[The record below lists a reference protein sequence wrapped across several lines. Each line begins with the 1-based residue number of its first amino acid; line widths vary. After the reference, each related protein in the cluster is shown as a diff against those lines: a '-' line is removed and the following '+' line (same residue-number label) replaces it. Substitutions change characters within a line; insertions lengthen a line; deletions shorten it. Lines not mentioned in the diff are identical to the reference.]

1 MMKLL
6 KLVLVSSIMWFGLTT
21 LSAQLV
27 MDGDSTDWANISGVT
42 VIDNLAG
49 AYPDEVGALVSDRV
63 DLAEVKAT
71 VVGNVLYTYLEFHG
85 GPAWPNTAYVNDQGE
100 YKHRGYYHILFDVDN
115 DATTG
120 WNSHYYE
127 GHYTP
132 VGYLASQGQTDTEAI
147 GTEIMLEWGANSQY
161 HADPDSTPIDYF
173 SYWSADY
180 SGYDGQTDD
189 GDDYEIYDM
198 SVEDTDVATSMMW
211 EGALQ
216 IGSTDSEAL
225 AADSRHFWNGHGWGH
240 SFIEFAVEIAPLKKY
255 YADLGLDYFN
265 DGDEIAFAGFIET
278 PIDDWGT
285 DMSPRG
291 SFTING
297 QPVRPNSMSFD
308 GDDSDWADQAVLATA
323 VDNLAGAYPD
333 EIGAL
338 VTDIVDI
345 AEVKAFVDEGEDVLY
360 WYLEFHGGPAWP
372 NMAIV
377 NDQGEYRNRGYY
389 HLLIDV
395 DNDVTTG
402 WNSHYY
408 EGHYTPVGY
417 LASQG
422 QTNTDAIGTEFMV
435 EWGTDTQ
442 WHADADSTEYKYISY
457 WAADYHAYDGQTD
470 DGDDYEIYN
479 YDITNPTLETA
490 LSFDGSLLNN
500 SSDLDVDGDG
510 EADLIDG
517 FPDWFAS
524 SWGDDFLEVGMSLRT
539 LRNYWSAMGFTDL
552 DDYSTIAVAGF
563 IETPIDD
570 WGTDMSPRAEV
581 VVLGVDNDISTLP
594 GQFALDDNYPNPFNP
609 ETNISF
615 TIPNNGNINLS
626 VYNIIGQ
633 KVYTLVEGYQ
643 PAGNHSVQWNGLDQN
658 GNQVS
663 SGIYFYSLKTNSG
676 LITKSMVLLK

>member
-147 GTEIMLEWGANSQY
+147 GTEIMLEWGASSQY

-255 YADLGLDYFN
+255 YADLDIDYFN
-265 DGDEIAFAGFIET
+265 DDDEIALDGFIET
-278 PIDDWGT
+278 KIDAWGT
-285 DMSPRG
+285 GRAIRDFIFIEDACEAIFLSIQNYNNIKIKGFNSLEKNELVEDAYALCKANVFAIVIEAVAESAARVIVKKVKQYKHKFIP
-291 SFTING
+291 TIGIGASASCNG
-297 QPVRPNSMSFD
+297 QILVTEDMLGFSNEYKAKKTPKFVKVYKSFD
-308 GDDSDWADQAVLATA
+308 IELSVKKFC
-323 VDNLAGAYPD
+323 D
-333 EIGAL
+333 EVRSGI
-338 VTDIVDI
+338 
-345 AEVKAFVDEGEDVLY
+345 FPNDEY
-360 WYLEFHGGPAWP
+360 FY
-372 NMAIV
+372 MKI
-377 NDQGEYRNRGYY
+377 
-389 HLLIDV
+389 
-395 DNDVTTG
+395 
-402 WNSHYY
+402 
-408 EGHYTPVGY
+408 TPVILSGGSGTSLWPLSRKLYPKQY
-417 LASQG
+417 LPLVEE
-422 QTNTDAIGTEFMV
+422 QTMLQATLQRLEGLENEIRLDEKKGS
-435 EWGTDTQ
+435 GRCRRDRPY
-442 WHADADSTEYKYISY
+442 ADARRGLYSPYILY
-457 WAADYHAYDGQTD
+457 CY
-470 DGDDYEIYN
+470 
-479 YDITNPTLETA
+479 
-490 LSFDGSLLNN
+490 
-500 SSDLDVDGDG
+500 
-510 EADLIDG
+510 
-517 FPDWFAS
+517 
-524 SWGDDFLEVGMSLRT
+524 VGICYRG
-539 LRNYWSAMGFTDL
+539 RH
-552 DDYSTIAVAGF
+552 
-563 IETPIDD
+563 
-570 WGTDMSPRAEV
+570 R
-581 VVLGVDNDISTLP
+581 
-594 GQFALDDNYPNPFNP
+594 
-609 ETNISF
+609 
-615 TIPNNGNINLS
+615 GN
-626 VYNIIGQ
+626 
-633 KVYTLVEGYQ
+633 
-643 PAGNHSVQWNGLDQN
+643 
-658 GNQVS
+658 
-663 SGIYFYSLKTNSG
+663 
-676 LITKSMVLLK
+676 

>member
-147 GTEIMLEWGANSQY
+147 GTEIMLEWGASSQY

-240 SFIEFAVEIAPLKKY
+240 SFIEFAVEIAPLKK
-255 YADLGLDYFN
+255 
-265 DGDEIAFAGFIET
+265 
-278 PIDDWGT
+278 
-285 DMSPRG
+285 
-291 SFTING
+291 
-297 QPVRPNSMSFD
+297 
-308 GDDSDWADQAVLATA
+308 
-323 VDNLAGAYPD
+323 
-333 EIGAL
+333 
-338 VTDIVDI
+338 
-345 AEVKAFVDEGEDVLY
+345 
-360 WYLEFHGGPAWP
+360 
-372 NMAIV
+372 
-377 NDQGEYRNRGYY
+377 
-389 HLLIDV
+389 
-395 DNDVTTG
+395 
-402 WNSHYY
+402 
-408 EGHYTPVGY
+408 
-417 LASQG
+417 
-422 QTNTDAIGTEFMV
+422 
-435 EWGTDTQ
+435 
-442 WHADADSTEYKYISY
+442 
-457 WAADYHAYDGQTD
+457 
-470 DGDDYEIYN
+470 
-479 YDITNPTLETA
+479 
-490 LSFDGSLLNN
+490 
-500 SSDLDVDGDG
+500 
-510 EADLIDG
+510 
-517 FPDWFAS
+517 
-524 SWGDDFLEVGMSLRT
+524 
-539 LRNYWSAMGFTDL
+539 
-552 DDYSTIAVAGF
+552 
-563 IETPIDD
+563 
-570 WGTDMSPRAEV
+570 
-581 VVLGVDNDISTLP
+581 
-594 GQFALDDNYPNPFNP
+594 
-609 ETNISF
+609 
-615 TIPNNGNINLS
+615 
-626 VYNIIGQ
+626 
-633 KVYTLVEGYQ
+633 
-643 PAGNHSVQWNGLDQN
+643 
-658 GNQVS
+658 
-663 SGIYFYSLKTNSG
+663 
-676 LITKSMVLLK
+676 